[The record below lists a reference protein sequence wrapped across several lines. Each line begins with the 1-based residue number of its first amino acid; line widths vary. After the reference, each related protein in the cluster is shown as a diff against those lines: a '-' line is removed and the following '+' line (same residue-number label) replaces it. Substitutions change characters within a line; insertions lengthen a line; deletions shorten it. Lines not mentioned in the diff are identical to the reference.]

1 MYTLAL
7 RRVTDRRYLLYVK
20 HKHKVLDV
28 LAFLEYDSATNLVL
42 RHYFYKIRFWLPK
55 LKFSPEVVQLFDFVS
70 DGKLKIVRT
79 GRRIQ

>member
-20 HKHKVLDV
+20 YKHKVLDV
-28 LAFLEYDSATNLVL
+28 LAFLEYDSASNLVL

-55 LKFSPEVVQLFDFVS
+55 LKFSPEVLQLLDSVPG
-70 DGKLKIVRT
+70 GKLKVFRT
-79 GRRIQ
+79 GRRVQ